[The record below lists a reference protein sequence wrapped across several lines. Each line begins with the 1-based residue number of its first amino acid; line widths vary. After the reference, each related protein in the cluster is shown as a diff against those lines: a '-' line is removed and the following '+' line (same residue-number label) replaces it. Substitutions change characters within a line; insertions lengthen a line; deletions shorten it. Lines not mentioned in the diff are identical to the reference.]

1 MDRISILFLELA
13 KNSNN
18 FATMVANFLK
28 KYQWVTLIPD
38 DFRESE
44 FKIFFNHVDEIS
56 EKGQWDS
63 LIFSDFRV
71 SKFKIFFNHGEE
83 KVAETLFLDHF
94 RSSRFKTFIDQL

>member
-1 MDRISILFLELA
+1 MDRIRISILFLELA

-44 FKIFFNHVDEIS
+44 FKVLLNHVDEIP

-63 LIFSDFRV
+63 LIFSDIRV
-71 SKFKIFFNHGEE
+71 SKFKIFFNNSEGISE
-83 KVAETLFLDHF
+83 KF
-94 RSSRFKTFIDQL
+94 R